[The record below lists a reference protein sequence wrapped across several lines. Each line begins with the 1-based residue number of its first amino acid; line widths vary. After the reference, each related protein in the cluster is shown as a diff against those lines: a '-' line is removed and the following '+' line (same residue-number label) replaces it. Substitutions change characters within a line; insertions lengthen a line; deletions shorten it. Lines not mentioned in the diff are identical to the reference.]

1 MSNPLISR
9 ISQDSI
15 HSLRNISP
23 PQVKQSFILG
33 KINKAYIH
41 PTSDGFQVL
50 FHEGNGPISNTALLA
65 LGASGSG
72 DIRYFQTQGGARNY
86 LQNIG
91 FDKDHVLVVKS
102 D

>member
-1 MSNPLISR
+1 ML
-9 ISQDSI
+9 
-15 HSLRNISP
+15 
-23 PQVKQSFILG
+23 
-33 KINKAYIH
+33 
-41 PTSDGFQVL
+41 T

-72 DIRYFQTQGGARNY
+72 DTRYFQTQGGARNY

-91 FDKDHVLVVKS
+91 FDKDHVLVVKI